1 MEKATKQRILGAL
14 VLLAGAGLFLPI
26 ILDGK
31 GKEVTMAPIPQP
43 PIVPSVEQLHTPPV
57 VTQEPIAASEPVE
70 EGKVIAEP
78 VPPSE
83 GKPVDEVKPVVS
95 SAPVK
100 PVEQTLAKPEPK
112 VDVKLEEKRKHQEAL
127 DKEAHQKALALA
139 KEKQKAADLKK
150 IADLKKA
157 NEKAKEV
164 NKKEPTVAKQSVALP
179 KAWLIQVASLSN
191 KEKAQELMSK
201 LRAKKYRA
209 QMFQSGSVWKVT
221 IGPELDKDIADS
233 IKVKISHDADL
244 KLSPW
249 VQPYNP

>member
-43 PIVPSVEQLHTPPV
+43 PAVPTIEQLHTPPV
-57 VTQEPIAASEPVE
+57 VTQEPVATSAPVE
-70 EGKVIAEP
+70 DGKVIAEP

-83 GKPVDEVKPVVS
+83 GKPVDEVNPVIS
-95 SAPVK
+95 SVPVK
-100 PVEQTLAKPEPK
+100 PVEQTPAKHKPK
-112 VDVKLEEKRKHQEAL
+112 VDAKLEEKRKHQEAL

-157 NEKAKEV
+157 NEKVKEAV
-164 NKKEPTVAKQSVALP
+164 VVKKMVALP

-233 IKVKISHDADL
+233 IKVKISQDADL